1 MASTAP
7 AAPPTLDP
15 GVQAASAFLER
26 LFPAPREFAIRLWE
40 GTVLPADGE
49 PAFTLVITGPGV
61 PRAMFRPPVETSLG
75 NAFVSGALEVE
86 GDLTAAFPIVET
98 CRQAVRSPGGLLELV
113 RLWRALP
120 PADARLPRDAAA
132 PARLSGGTHSQARDR
147 DAVRFHYDLGN
158 DFYALFLDPRM
169 VYSCGYFPTGEEDL
183 ETGQRLKL
191 DHICRKLRLRPGD
204 RFLDVGCGWGA
215 LLIHAAREYGVTGV
229 GITLAERQHELAT
242 RRIGE
247 AGLQDRL
254 EVRLADYRSLEG
266 EVFDKA
272 ASIGMF
278 EHVGRSRLPEYFE
291 SVYGVLRPGG
301 LFLNHGISRIAPLP
315 TGLRT
320 LITDPLNRLVVGVS
334 PITESVFPDTDL
346 VPLNEVNAMAEAA
359 GWEIRDV
366 ENLREH
372 YAITL
377 RHWIA
382 NLGAR
387 EEEAIRLVG
396 RATVRAW
403 RLYFAASAQRFDA
416 ARISV
421 NQTLLAKLDDG
432 RADIPHS
439 RADIYA

>member
-7 AAPPTLDP
+7 AAPPALDAR
-15 GVQAASAFLER
+15 VRAASAFLER

-49 PAFTLVITGPGV
+49 PVFTLVVAAPGV
-61 PRAMFRPPVETSLG
+61 LRAMFRPPVETSLG
-75 NAFVSGALEVE
+75 DAFVSGALEVE

-98 CRQAVRSPGGLLELV
+98 CRRAARSPRRLLELV

-120 PADARLPRDAAA
+120 PIDATLPRDPAA
-132 PARLSGGTHSQARDR
+132 PARLSGGAHSPERDR

-183 ETGQRLKL
+183 EAAQRLKL
-191 DHICRKLRLRPGD
+191 DHVCRKLRLRPGD
-204 RFLDVGCGWGA
+204 RLLDIGCGWGA
-215 LLIHAAREYGVTGV
+215 LLIHAAREYGVRGV

-242 RRIGE
+242 RRIAE

-254 EVRLADYRSLEG
+254 EVRLADYRTLEG
-266 EVFDKA
+266 ETFDKA
-272 ASIGMF
+272 SSIGMF
-278 EHVGRSRLPEYFE
+278 EHVGRARMPEYFAR
-291 SVYGVLRPGG
+291 VYGVLRPGG
-301 LFLNHGISRIAPLP
+301 LFLNHGISRLAPLP

-334 PITESVFPDTDL
+334 PITKSVFPDTDL
-346 VPLNEVNAMAEAA
+346 VPLNKVNAMAEAA
-359 GWEIRDV
+359 GWEVRDV

-382 NLGAR
+382 NLEAR
-387 EEEAIRLVG
+387 EEEAEQLVG
-396 RATVRAW
+396 SATVLAW

-432 RADIPHS
+432 RADIPLS
-439 RADIYA
+439 RADVYA

>member
-7 AAPPTLDP
+7 AAPPALDAR
-15 GVQAASAFLER
+15 VRAASAFLER

-49 PAFTLVITGPGV
+49 PVFTFVVTAPGV
-61 PRAMFRPPVETSLG
+61 LQAMFRPPVETSLG
-75 NAFVSGALEVE
+75 DAFVSGALEVE

-98 CRQAVRSPGGLLELV
+98 CRRAARSPRQLFELV

-120 PADARLPRDAAA
+120 PADVPLPRDPAA
-132 PARLSGGTHSQARDR
+132 PARLSGGAHSPERDR

-169 VYSCGYFPTGEEDL
+169 VYSCGYFPTGEENL
-183 ETGQRLKL
+183 EAAQRLKL
-191 DHICRKLRLRPGD
+191 DHVCRKLRLRPGD
-204 RFLDVGCGWGA
+204 RLLDIGCGWGA
-215 LLIHAAREYGVTGV
+215 LLIHAAREYGVRGV

-242 RRIGE
+242 RRIAE

-254 EVRLADYRSLEG
+254 EVRLADYRTLEG
-266 EVFDKA
+266 ETFDKA
-272 ASIGMF
+272 SSIGMF
-278 EHVGRSRLPEYFE
+278 EHVGRARMPEYFAR
-291 SVYGVLRPGG
+291 VYGVLRPGG
-301 LFLNHGISRIAPLP
+301 LFLNHGISRLAPLP

-334 PITESVFPDTDL
+334 PITKSVFPDTDL

-359 GWEIRDV
+359 GWEVRDV

-382 NLGAR
+382 NLEAR
-387 EEEAIRLVG
+387 EEEAEQLVG
-396 RATVRAW
+396 SATVRAW
-403 RLYFAASAQRFDA
+403 RIYFAASAQRFDA

-432 RADIPHS
+432 RADIPLS